1 MRALFTI
8 VSTLLSVS
16 YPLWVWLMLTYQRG
30 VTWFAVILLLIGGG
44 RLLFAVLSISSTL
57 STPSSTVS
65 RCFPKWWSMVL
76 NGAMAGLGL
85 WGLLASN
92 GTAFQVYPLM
102 VNGGLLAVFG
112 SSLWTNKSMIERF
125 AEVYEKNI
133 TPKKQA
139 YMRKVTQCWC
149 GFFVLNF
156 AISAYTWTAMSL
168 LAWTWYN
175 GVISYLLIGLLLT
188 SEYAY
193 RRIIFLKKHE

>member
-1 MRALFTI
+1 MRALVTI

-44 RLLFAVLSISSTL
+44 RLLFAVLSISSIL
-57 STPSSTVS
+57 STPSSTAS
-65 RCFPKWWSMVL
+65 RCFPKWWSAVL

-92 GTAFQVYPLM
+92 GTAFQVYPLV

-112 SSLWTNKSMIERF
+112 SSLWTDKSMIERF

-133 TPKKQA
+133 TQKKQA